1 MRKGYYVVPA
11 PSVAQRD
18 PVSYRRFAE
27 GRAKDTPELTPL
39 PSDYAGQFR
48 HGLQTQTG
56 KIEFESSS
64 LKRFD
69 PDDPERSPLL
79 RYVAAWEGPHA
90 TELYGTYP
98 LHLISP
104 HPRHSF
110 HTQSDGKHSTVN
122 DIADHRA
129 LVDGSYYWIAR
140 VNSVDAAARGIADGD
155 LVEMFNDRGSVV
167 CAAQLTQR
175 VPPGTVHSYE
185 SAATYDPVGVTGE
198 SSDRG
203 GCVNLLAPSRMMI
216 KRSHASAVN
225 SRLIEVRRWASGG

>member
-110 HTQSDGKHSTVN
+110 HTQSDGTHSTVN

-155 LVEMFNDRGSVV
+155 LVEMFNDRGRSSVPRSSPNA
-167 CAAQLTQR
+167 CRPAQCTLT
-175 VPPGTVHSYE
+175 
-185 SAATYDPVGVTGE
+185 
-198 SSDRG
+198 
-203 GCVNLLAPSRMMI
+203 SRQPRTI
-216 KRSHASAVN
+216 P
-225 SRLIEVRRWASGG
+225 WASRASRQTAAAA